1 MRRGRH
7 GFSLLE
13 VLVAFVI
20 MALVFAVLLPGQG
33 DLLARAHRSND
44 QLLAAD
50 ILASLAAI
58 ERVPD
63 IPNAATS
70 LALPP
75 GWEIKRIAQPTIV
88 RAVSGTTV
96 SFRVY
101 GPYGRLL
108 ADRTLWRPAR

>member
-1 MRRGRH
+1 MRRGRR

-33 DLLARAHRSND
+33 DLLARAQRSNN

-50 ILASLAAI
+50 LLSSLTAL
-58 ERVPD
+58 ERVQGT
-63 IPNAATS
+63 AEAS

-75 GWEIKRIAQPTIV
+75 GWETQRTAQPTIV
-88 RAVSGTTV
+88 QGVSGTTV

-108 ADRTLWRPAR
+108 ADRTLWRPVR

>member
-1 MRRGRH
+1 MRRGTH

-33 DLLARAHRSND
+33 DLLARAQRSND
-44 QLLAAD
+44 KLLAAD
-50 ILASLAAI
+50 LLRSLTAL
-58 ERVPD
+58 ERVEGMAD
-63 IPNAATS
+63 VS

-75 GWEIKRIAQPTIV
+75 GWEIQRTTQPTIV
-88 RAVSGTTV
+88 QGVSGTSV

-108 ADRTLWRPAR
+108 GDRTLWRPVR